1 MMKRSATAGGCYEVW
16 MMNGAPPAT
25 SFPVENSQAK
35 SVADSLQPR
44 KCAGK
49 NHRRLLWSMNDRTE
63 RRLLRVF

>member
-1 MMKRSATAGGCYEVW
+1 

-49 NHRRLLWSMNDRTE
+49 NHRRLLWSVNDRTE